1 MHVST
6 DARKAQNEVWFREL
20 NERLE
25 ARALKR
31 NGDEAQ
37 FEIVCECSREECTER
52 IRVAYGTYE
61 HVRQHPTYFIVL
73 SGHRDA
79 SIERVLSVHH
89 GYEIVEKIGLSA
101 TVANAEDPRA

>member
-1 MHVST
+1 MPT

-25 ARALKR
+25 TRALAQTDS
-31 NGDEAQ
+31 DEMQ

-61 HVRQHPTYFIVL
+61 HVRQHPTYFILVT
-73 SGHRDA
+73 GHLEP
-79 SIERVLSVHH
+79 SIERLLSVHH
-89 GYEIVEKIGLSA
+89 GYEIVEKLGLSA
-101 TVANAEDPRA
+101 AVANADDPRA